1 MPSTNRTARSAPRR
15 STPLRYALRKSAARR
30 SARRSLAEGLAGRI
44 GSRTPGCGGFTS
56 PPPSRAPDR
65 SAPRRSAPIRRDPS
79 RFAPRRSASC
89 RLIPRSSASVASTPN
104 SSRMYSLNL
113 SWSRKLRFCKSSQ
126 VIGAQLS
133 LSPSRFAPLRD
144 GRTDG
149 FDSLQAF
156 HFSTP
161 LLRIAR
167 CSSSDMVA
175 SVSVSRGRVRL
186 TAFVCAQCT
195 SSRGPR
201 HRKGSLRR
209 PGGFSRCPNRRS
221 RDSWVIA
228 NA

>member
-1 MPSTNRTARSAPRR
+1 
-15 STPLRYALRKSAARR
+15 
-30 SARRSLAEGLAGRI
+30 
-44 GSRTPGCGGFTS
+44 
-56 PPPSRAPDR
+56 
-65 SAPRRSAPIRRDPS
+65 
-79 RFAPRRSASC
+79 
-89 RLIPRSSASVASTPN
+89 
-104 SSRMYSLNL
+104 MYSLNL

-228 NA
+228 NARAAARSSGFDLDRQPGHRLGSPGVGGRFLTHLQSLRN